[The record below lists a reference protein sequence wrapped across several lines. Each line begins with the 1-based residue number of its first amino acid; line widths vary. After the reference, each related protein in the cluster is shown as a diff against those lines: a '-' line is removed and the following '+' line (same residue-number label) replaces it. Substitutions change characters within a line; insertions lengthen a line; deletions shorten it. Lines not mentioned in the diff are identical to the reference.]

1 VNFIDAAAAGAG
13 NAIKLVV
20 NIAAN
25 LIAFLA
31 ILYFING
38 TLTWFGQRVGV
49 EKLTF
54 QVTQSVILSFVHYA
68 SELKL
73 PIVKTV

>member
-1 VNFIDAAAAGAG
+1 MFLLQNRSHVNFIDAAAAGAG
-13 NAIKLVV
+13 KAVKLVV

-25 LIAFLA
+25 VIAFVAVLN
-31 ILYFING
+31 FINA

-54 QVTQSVILSFVHYA
+54 QVTQ
-68 SELKL
+68 
-73 PIVKTV
+73 